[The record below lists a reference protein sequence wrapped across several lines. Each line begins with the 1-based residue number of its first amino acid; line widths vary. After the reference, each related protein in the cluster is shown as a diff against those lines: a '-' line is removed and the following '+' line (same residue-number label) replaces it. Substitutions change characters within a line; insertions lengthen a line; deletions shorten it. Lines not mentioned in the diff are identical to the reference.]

1 MPEPLMLKIITDAD
15 DTGVRKI
22 QKGMGDLEISSH
34 KASHATKEFL
44 RELGNVSDTSDL
56 ASVALGSF
64 SRVLAGSLAGTAL
77 IIGGKAVIDV
87 FRKVTDIVDKSKESF
102 DGLVEGLNKGGLP
115 QTFQEGATQA
125 SRLSDEISKI
135 NKEIASLSKGEDVLA
150 KGDIKGWF
158 MGLAATIMNS
168 TQELSKLRDEA
179 KGLAKER
186 MLQGAKSELQTA
198 KETSGMTPQQ
208 MEQYKLQKQ
217 FEQNVDKA
225 DYETGL
231 VLLDK
236 YNLDKSALDDKY
248 NRQKEADTRETAD
261 ALRKIKMDEFQSD
274 IDSQNRKT
282 ALESA
287 AFFESIAEKKKEQE
301 QAMELVKAQE
311 KLNDLLQ
318 KRVDLQDALKQAQ
331 GAQTIRQG
339 EIATAT
345 AGAGGSLRGAG
356 QRQTS
361 FEIGLKRQADRAA
374 KQESARAAEVQNM
387 LIRADLRRAGK
398 SFDANAVQNE
408 KIAMAK
414 RGAAESARQ
423 QFDDQYQ
430 KQIDKTTQSLQ
441 ENQKQIDELSKTAQE
456 TVDAQDKANQK
467 MIKGEQAQGVSAGQK
482 GLGDIYK
489 LLNDN
494 LVELRGYA
502 HAS

>member
-64 SRVLAGSLAGTAL
+64 SKVLAGSLAGTAL

-87 FRKVTDIVDKSKESF
+87 FRKVTEIVDKSKESF
-102 DGLVEGLNKGGLP
+102 DNLVEGFSKGGLP
-115 QTFQEGATQA
+115 KTFQEGATQA
-125 SRLSDEISKI
+125 GKLSDEVARI
-135 NKEIASLSKGEDVLA
+135 NKEIVALSKGEEALI

-158 MGLAATIMNS
+158 MGLAATVMDS
-168 TQELSKLRDEA
+168 TNQLAKLRDEA
-179 KGLAKER
+179 KKLASER
-186 MLQGAKSELQTA
+186 MFAGATSELQTA
-198 KETSGMTPQQ
+198 RETAGMTPQQ
-208 MEQYKLQKQ
+208 MEQYKLRKQ
-217 FEQNVDKA
+217 FEQDVDKA
-225 DYETGL
+225 DYQTGL
-231 VLLDK
+231 VLLEK
-236 YNLDKSALDDKY
+236 YNLDKGNIDDKY
-248 NRQKEADTRETAD
+248 NRQKESDTREATD
-261 ALRKIKMDEFQSD
+261 SLRKIRMDEFQSE

-282 ALESA
+282 ELESA
-287 AFFESIAEKKKEQE
+287 SFFESIAQKKKEQE

-345 AGAGGSLRGAG
+345 AGVGGSLRGAG

-361 FEIGLKRQADRAA
+361 FEIGLKRQANQAA

-387 LIRADLRRAGK
+387 LIRADLRSAK
-398 SFDANAVQNE
+398 KPFDANAVQNE
-408 KIAMAK
+408 KIERAK
-414 RGAAESARQ
+414 RGAAESARK
-423 QFDDQYQ
+423 QFEDSYQ
-430 KQIDKTTQSLQ
+430 KQIDKTTQSLKD
-441 ENQKQIDELSKTAQE
+441 NQNQIDDLSKTAKDGADS
-456 TVDAQDKANQK
+456 VDELQKKAEGASGVTGGA
-467 MIKGEQAQGVSAGQK
+467 KGGK
-482 GLGDIYK
+482 GLTDIYI
-489 LLNDN
+489 LLEKN
-494 LVELRGYA
+494 LTELKTYA
-502 HAS
+502 HAA